1 MIRRPPRSTLFP
13 YTTLFRSLDGP
24 TQYAKFRDALAK
36 AGRPMVFS
44 ICEWGS
50 NRPWE
55 WGPRTGN
62 LWRTTGD
69 IGDRWASMIALLD
82 LNAQYALAASPG
94 AWNDPDMLEVGNGG
108 MTEDEYRAHFS
119 LWALIAAPLMAGDE
133 FRTHAAATPDIPPY
147 KGRGAGGPGPLRGAG
162 MFV

>member
-1 MIRRPPRSTLFP
+1 MSARFVIPLCCALALGTRYAPAPRSA
-13 YTTLFRSLDGP
+13 P

-36 AGRPMVFS
+36 AGRPIIFS

-69 IGDRWASMIALLD
+69 IGDRWASMISILD
-82 LNAQYALAASPG
+82 LSSQYALAARPG
-94 AWNDPDMLEVGNGG
+94 AWNDPDMLEVG
-108 MTEDEYRAHFS
+108 
-119 LWALIAAPLMAGDE
+119 
-133 FRTHAAATPDIPPY
+133 
-147 KGRGAGGPGPLRGAG
+147 
-162 MFV
+162 